1 MKTPTL
7 TNRMKTSLLPG
18 AMLLLLSP
26 LTLAQNTTLNTEPLV
41 VARQGSF
48 SVGGTVTVNGQG
60 LKRHADHGYVFFQQP
75 LNPNPLPVIF
85 LHGIYQSTSTWES
98 TPDGREGFQSM
109 FLRAGY
115 TTYNMTHPRRG
126 NAGRAAAAG
135 EIPMIY
141 DEESWFTKWRIGRF
155 PAYFENVQF
164 PRDAESLN
172 QFFRQITPDT
182 APLDFEVNAAAI
194 AALFEKTGDAVL
206 VAHSQGVMHAWKTI
220 PQAPHI
226 KAMVGLEG
234 GGFFSFPAET
244 DLSDIKVEEGIE
256 YIRVSDTVFQ
266 SFTRLPI
273 LLIYGD
279 NIPTTPCNVPELDI
293 WRIRLELARRWTD
306 VVNRHGGHVTLLH
319 LPSLGI
325 IGNTHFMMQDLN
337 NRQIAQIIFEWLEK
351 ADIGIDPTAQ
361 NVMR

>member
-1 MKTPTL
+1 MRINKFLMTL
-7 TNRMKTSLLPG
+7 ST
-18 AMLLLLSP
+18 AMQLFP
-26 LTLAQNTTLNTEPLV
+26 LFASAQIREPLV

-48 SVGGTVTVNGQG
+48 TIGGTVVSNEQG
-60 LKRHADHGYVFFQQP
+60 FKRHADHGYVFFQQP
-75 LNPNPLPVIF
+75 THPHRLPVVL

-126 NAGRAAAAG
+126 NAGRAAVAG
-135 EIPMIY
+135 EVRMAFG
-141 DEESWFTKWRIGRF
+141 EESWFTKWRIGRY
-155 PAYFENVQF
+155 PSYFENVQF

-182 APLDFEVNAAAI
+182 VPLDFEVNTGAI
-194 AALFEKTGDAVL
+194 AALFEKIGDAVL

-220 PQAPHI
+220 PKSTHI

-234 GGFFSFPAET
+234 GGFFSFPADT
-244 DLSDIKVEEGIE
+244 DLRDIEVEEGVE
-256 YIRVSDTVFQ
+256 YLRVSDEVFQ

-279 NIPTTPCNVPELDI
+279 NIPVMPCDVPELDI
-293 WRIRLELARRWTD
+293 WRVRLQLAQRWAD
-306 VVNRHGGHVTLLH
+306 VVNQHGGHVTVLH

-325 IGNTHFMMQDLN
+325 RGNTHFMMQDLN
-337 NRQIAQIIFEWLEK
+337 NDQIAQIIFEWLEK
-351 ADIGIDPTAQ
+351 KGMA
-361 NVMR
+361 